1 MGDLNTLQGIL
12 IAGIIAQAGALGLVW
27 RALHAKI
34 KHSEAA
40 CAEDRKLLHD
50 LLTRVRQI
58 DRRSIELETSPGK
71 L

>member
-1 MGDLNTLQGIL
+1 MDLTTFQGAL
-12 IAGIIAQAGALGLVW
+12 IAAVVAQAGALGLVW

-34 KHSEAA
+34 KHSEDA
-40 CAEDRKLLHD
+40 CAEDRRLLHD

-58 DRRSIELETSPGK
+58 DRRNIELDTAPAK

>member
-1 MGDLNTLQGIL
+1 MDLTTFQGAL
-12 IAGIIAQAGALGLVW
+12 IAAIVAQAGALGLVW

-34 KHSEAA
+34 KHSEDA
-40 CAEDRKLLHD
+40 CAEDRRLLHD

-58 DRRSIELETSPGK
+58 DRRNIELETGPGK